1 MSDPLNRHPPLPVL
15 FPDQWSSNLADTGF
29 SPTLQLPIHQLEPLV
44 LSDADVGAYD
54 WASIIREMGAPGIP
68 GAGPQ
73 YDMSMPLPSAGPQ
86 NDAPPPFSP
95 SQHPTS
101 LQQDIC
107 PAFDAFERGADASA
121 SISDASAGHDQAGD
135 NFDALSGAEFTMDHD
150 PDIRDPKDEV
160 HFGSLR
166 IRPKVPKAEL
176 PRIRATGVVNRGKK
190 LVAEEE
196 ALKMKASWD
205 RDIAVFNEK
214 HGYAPDFVHS
224 QLGLSQTIKTTRGP
238 CASNGLNSRASDYFN
253 SGEYFW
259 AAT

>member
-1 MSDPLNRHPPLPVL
+1 MSDPLNQHPPLPVL
-15 FPDQWSSNLADTGF
+15 FPDHWSGNLADTGF
-29 SPTLQLPIHQLEPLV
+29 GPTLQLPIHQLEPLV
-44 LSDADVGAYD
+44 LSDADIGAYD
-54 WASIIREMGAPGIP
+54 WSSIMREIGAPGIP
-68 GAGPQ
+68 GTGPQ
-73 YDMSMPLPSAGPQ
+73 YEMSMPLPSAGPQ

-95 SQHPTS
+95 SQRPTS
-101 LQQDIC
+101 FQHNIC
-107 PAFDAFERGADASA
+107 PAFDTLEHGADASTP
-121 SISDASAGHDQAGD
+121 ISDVSAGHD
-135 NFDALSGAEFTMDHD
+135 LSGADFTMDHD
-150 PDIRDPKDEV
+150 PDVRDPEDEV

-166 IRPKVPKAEL
+166 IRPKVPRAEL

-205 RDIAVFNEK
+205 QDIAVFNEK

-224 QLGLSQTIKTTRGP
+224 QLGLSQTIKNTRGP
-238 CASNGLNSRASDYFN
+238 CASNGLNSRASNYFN